1 MVYIIT
7 EHWWPPAN
15 SEQVGKLY
23 LEAMAKFPDDRSIA
37 KPIIQSAVWP
47 VPQGMHSITISSI
60 QPGKVKE
67 AMDLASNR
75 LLLLA
80 AVEGF
85 RYQINIAYDLVEAM
99 PFVGLKAP

>member
-15 SEQVGKLY
+15 SEQVGKIY
-23 LEAMAKFPDDRSIA
+23 LEAMAKFPDDKSIA
-37 KPIIQSAVWP
+37 KPIIRSAVWP
-47 VPQGMHSITISSI
+47 VPKGMHSMTISSV
-60 QPGKVKE
+60 QPGKTKE
-67 AMDLASNR
+67 AMDLSSNR
-75 LLLLA
+75 LLMLA

-85 RYQINIAYDLVEAM
+85 RYTINFAYDLVEAM